1 MTMIRRTISTLAAI
15 ALALFGVQAAHAAQC
30 PVPGNQA
37 SGFSAGLV
45 NPNNGFAEYVT
56 DSTNLSLELCLD
68 PANCFFDPVVP
79 GNLFSQQIGFGAEAF
94 WWLAEAT
101 IDTPV
106 LSAIVVMAAE
116 AAFLTENPAPGEQFP
131 FTRLRIRA
139 DVPQTGVYTVTHPYG
154 TEEFTVEAVG
164 AGQEIRTSNDIE
176 FTPALPPD
184 TIAPGQ
190 GCVGPWLRFEP
201 LSDAPLGFIGDGA
214 TPHRVTGGTN
224 GNVFQ
229 ISAVNLFGAPIDL
242 GGGAGN
248 PVSTDLF
255 TVYGKLY
262 DGRLATS
269 MVVDRTSYDRA
280 DAAIG
285 QVDVFATGAQTAAVT
300 FNGGPNLPAGPI
312 PLVKDNDDARVAGLF
327 FASVGLTP
335 NASVVPSLVEVNAT
349 DTVADPAT
357 DPTRL
362 LRLVTDVVTIT
373 RADYNLT
380 DGILTVEAASSDAL
394 LAEALTLA
402 EYGVP
407 VPARITTPAP
417 PGRVNVFSAVGG
429 TTSVQVAV
437 ISNTP
442 PDAADD
448 AFTVAED
455 SVANILDVLGNDTD
469 ADGFNAASVA
479 IVAAPANGTAVPNLA
494 DGTVTYTPNGN
505 FNGTDTFTYTVEDST
520 GILSNVATVTV
531 TVTPDPD
538 APVAVDDSAKT
549 PQNTPVTIDVLA
561 NDTDADN
568 LPPAAP
574 NAGLTVSAV
583 TNGTNGTVANN
594 GANVTYTPAAGFA
607 GTDTF
612 TYTVFDGA
620 FTDTATVTVLVN
632 RNPVA
637 TDDSFNVN
645 EDSGA
650 TILTVLG
657 NDTDADN
664 DTLAVTAVTQPA
676 PGSGTVVN
684 NGTHVTYTPPLN
696 FNGTATFSYTV
707 SDGNGGTD
715 TAGVTVNVAA
725 VNDNPLAFGD
735 SATTTSGTPVT
746 INVLANDADA
756 DNVPPAAPNAGLT
769 VTAVTTPTNGT
780 ATINSPGVPGNTVTY
795 TPAANFSGADSF
807 IYTVSDGIGTATATV
822 AVTVN
827 AGAGSVDL
835 DISAFRITGQI
846 RGLPGTVTIRLDVRN
861 NGTVVGS
868 RPATVVG
875 VRNNEQVY
883 SETRQVSDAVG
894 GGSTAFNFTSFPV
907 TVPGNITWTATIAD
921 DNPDV
926 DQATATT
933 RVR

>member
-1 MTMIRRTISTLAAI
+1 MRRKTISILAAI
-15 ALALFGVQAAHAAQC
+15 ALALFGVQAAHAVQC
-30 PVPGNQA
+30 PVPGNLA
-37 SGFSAGLV
+37 SGFSAGPV
-45 NPNNGFAEYVT
+45 NPNNGFAEYVA
-56 DSTNLSLELCLD
+56 DSTTLSLELCLD
-68 PANCFFDPVVP
+68 PANCFFDPVVA

-94 WWLAEAT
+94 WWLSEAT

-116 AAFLTENPAPGEQFP
+116 AAFLTENPADGEQFP

-139 DVPQTGVYTVTHPYG
+139 DVPQPGVYTVTHPYG

-176 FTPALPPD
+176 FVPNAQ
-184 TIAPGQ
+184 GQ

-201 LSDAPLGFIGDGA
+201 LSDAPPGFIGDGA
-214 TPHRVTGGTN
+214 TAHAVTGSPT
-224 GNVFQ
+224 GNNFFR
-229 ISAVNLFGAPIDL
+229 ISAVDLNGVPINLS
-242 GGGAGN
+242 GGVDN
-248 PVSTDLF
+248 TVSTDLF
-255 TVYGKLY
+255 TVYGKVY
-262 DGRLATS
+262 DGQLATP
-269 MVVDRTSYDRA
+269 MVVNRTSYDRA
-280 DAAIG
+280 DAATG
-285 QVDVFATGAQTAAVT
+285 QVDVFTTGAQSAVVT

-312 PLVKDNDDARVAGLF
+312 PLLGGDPLLPGSF
-327 FASVGLTP
+327 FASIGLTP
-335 NASVVPSLVEVNAT
+335 DASVVPPLVEVNAT

-373 RADYNLT
+373 RAEYNLT
-380 DGILTVEAASSDAL
+380 DNVLTVEAASSDVA
-394 LAEALTLA
+394 LAETLTLA

-407 VPARITTPAP
+407 VPAQIITPAP

-429 TTSVQVAV
+429 TTSAQVVV

-442 PDAADD
+442 PVAADD

-455 SVANILDVLGNDTD
+455 SGANILNVLADNGSGTDTD
-469 ADGFNAASVA
+469 ADGTINAASVA
-479 IVAAPANGTAVPNLA
+479 IVAAPAHGTAVNNG

-505 FNGTDTFTYTVEDST
+505 FNGTDTFTYTVEDNA

-531 TVTPDPD
+531 TVTPVNDN
-538 APVAVDDSAKT
+538 PVAADDSA
-549 PQNTPVTIDVLA
+549 NTAQDTAVTIDVLA

-574 NAGLTVSAV
+574 NAGLTVSDVTQPANGSAV
-583 TNGTNGTVANN
+583 INVN
-594 GANVTYTPAAGFA
+594 NVTYTPNTDFA
-607 GTDTF
+607 GPDTF
-612 TYTVFDGA
+612 TYTVSDGGA
-620 FTDTATVTVLVN
+620 VTDTATVTVLVN

-637 TDDSFNVN
+637 NDDTFGVN

-650 TILTVLG
+650 TPLNVLG
-657 NDTDADN
+657 NDTDADG
-664 DTLAVTAVTQPA
+664 DTLTITAVIQPA
-676 PGSGTVVN
+676 PGSGTVTN
-684 NGTHVTYTPPLN
+684 NVDNVSYTPPLN
-696 FNGTATFSYTV
+696 FNGTATFGYTV

-715 TAGVTVNVAA
+715 NAVVTVNVAA
-725 VNDNPLAFGD
+725 INDNPLAFND
-735 SATTTSGTPVT
+735 SATTNAGTPVT

-756 DNVPPAAPNAGLT
+756 DGDSLTITSVFQPAPTGSGT
-769 VTAVTTPTNGT
+769 VVNNGT
-780 ATINSPGVPGNTVTY
+780 NVTY
-795 TPAANFSGADSF
+795 TPPLTFSGLATF
-807 IYTVSDGIGTATATV
+807 TYTISDGNGGEATATV

-827 AGAGSVDL
+827 ADAGAVDL
-835 DISAFRITGQI
+835 DISAFRITSQI

-861 NGTVVGS
+861 NGAVNGS

-875 VRNNEQVY
+875 VRNNVQVY